1 MTTEPSIVTKQ
12 ETHLGYEIQVATVGP
27 INTQQDEPENL
38 HMHHKAR
45 ISIWFD
51 GKEIR
56 ETGEAPSMRFVSRED
71 AAEFGFEIGR
81 VIVAHRRKL
90 TAFKLVDRACGLFK
104 LPRLLF
110 RNQDFKLRQGREAG
124 GL

>member
-1 MTTEPSIVTKQ
+1 MTTGTSIVTKQ
-12 ETHLGYEIQVATVGP
+12 ETFSGYEILVATVGP
-27 INTQQDEPENL
+27 IKTKPDEPENL
-38 HMHHKAR
+38 QTHHKAK

-51 GKEIR
+51 GKE
-56 ETGEAPSMRFVSRED
+56 EASEAPSLLFVSRED
-71 AAEFGFEIGR
+71 AAEFGLEIGR
-81 VIVAHRRKL
+81 MIVAQRRKSI
-90 TAFKLVDRACGLFK
+90 AFQLVDRAYELFK

>member
-12 ETHLGYEIQVATVGP
+12 ETHLGYQIQVATVGP
-27 INTQQDEPENL
+27 IKTQQDEPENL
-38 HMHHKAR
+38 GAHHNAR
-45 ISIWFD
+45 VSIWFD
-51 GKEIR
+51 GKEIS
-56 ETGEAPSMRFVSRED
+56 EASEAPSMRFVSRED

-81 VIVAHRRKL
+81 MIVAQRRKS
-90 TAFKLVDRACGLFK
+90 TAFQLIDRACELFK

-110 RNQDFKLRQGREAG
+110 RPQDFRSRQGREVG